1 MSMRP
6 LFAVY
11 SRDNQF
17 EAHEKSVRVMY
28 FIPREAASNIAVQ
41 KGICV
46 QSRSIVPCEAASNIA
61 VQKGICV
68 QSRSIVPCEA
78 ASNIAVQKGICVPPT
93 TFCRVH
99 FKSEAVAHWQ
109 IRKKVNPLAMQ

>member
-41 KGICV
+41 KGFAFNLD
-46 QSRSIVPCEAASNIA
+46 QSSLARRLAILRFR
-61 VQKGICV
+61 KGFAFHRQHFVGFI
-68 QSRSIVPCEA
+68 SRV
-78 ASNIAVQKGICVPPT
+78 K
-93 TFCRVH
+93 R
-99 FKSEAVAHWQ
+99 
-109 IRKKVNPLAMQ
+109 